1 MKDIFS
7 WDYLYDN
14 NELTQLGSF
23 ECELA
28 IGYGL
33 NGQESLFEYPSRYS
47 VVVYVIL
54 TRIIFFVSAK
64 KFQLSLHPS
73 LKRLDFHTST

>member
-28 IGYGL
+28 QTEHPPQGFCFWAHVYPF
-33 NGQESLFEYPSRYS
+33 NLFVE
-47 VVVYVIL
+47 IL
-54 TRIIFFVSAK
+54 HFAFLIECK
-64 KFQLSLHPS
+64 KACHWI
-73 LKRLDFHTST
+73 

>member
-14 NELTQLGSF
+14 NELTQLESF

-28 IGYGL
+28 QTKHPPQGFFFGL
-33 NGQESLFEYPSRYS
+33 MSTPLICFVFYIFDRVQKSLP
-47 VVVYVIL
+47 
-54 TRIIFFVSAK
+54 
-64 KFQLSLHPS
+64 
-73 LKRLDFHTST
+73 LDIA

>member
-23 ECELA
+23 ECELDRV
-28 IGYGL
+28 
-33 NGQESLFEYPSRYS
+33 QKSLP
-47 VVVYVIL
+47 
-54 TRIIFFVSAK
+54 
-64 KFQLSLHPS
+64 
-73 LKRLDFHTST
+73 LDMA

>member
-14 NELTQLGSF
+14 NELTQLESF

-28 IGYGL
+28 QTKHPPQGFFFWAHVYPF
-33 NGQESLFEYPSRYS
+33 NLFC
-47 VVVYVIL
+47 V
-54 TRIIFFVSAK
+54 
-64 KFQLSLHPS
+64 LH
-73 LKRLDFHTST
+73 F

>member
-23 ECELA
+23 ECEFA
-28 IGYGL
+28 QTEHPPQGFCFWAHVYPF
-33 NGQESLFEYPSRYS
+33 NLFVEIPHFAFL
-47 VVVYVIL
+47 IEC
-54 TRIIFFVSAK
+54 K
-64 KFQLSLHPS
+64 KACHWI
-73 LKRLDFHTST
+73 